1 MPVYRLLHRTYGS
14 ARNRADVMADFSI
27 RRARGGDEDF
37 VLALLRE
44 LAAYEKLLDRFH
56 ITAQV
61 IARDYFCEQPLLN
74 CDLAFE
80 GESPVGIATWYWTY
94 HSFAARRGIFLE
106 DLFVRPQTR
115 GKGYGKALLS
125 HLARTALETGGGQ
138 VEWEVLDWNQPS
150 IDFYESIGAKRQGG
164 WHTYRLEDAALKKMG
179 S

>member
-1 MPVYRLLHRTYGS
+1 ME
-14 ARNRADVMADFSI
+14 NFSI
-27 RRARGGDEDF
+27 RRAVRGDEGV
-37 VLALLRE
+37 VLTLLRD
-44 LAAYEKLLDRFH
+44 LAEYEKLLDKFH
-56 ITAQV
+56 ITAEV
-61 IARDYFCEQPLLN
+61 IARDYFGAQPLLN

-80 GESPVGIATWYWTY
+80 GDKPVGCATWYWTY

-125 HLARTALETGGGQ
+125 HLARSALEAGGGQ

-164 WHTYRLEDAALKKMG
+164 WRTYRLENAALKKMAIL
-179 S
+179 

>member
-1 MPVYRLLHRTYGS
+1 
-14 ARNRADVMADFSI
+14 MANFTI
-27 RRARGGDEDF
+27 RRARNGDEAL
-37 VLALLRE
+37 VLTLLRE
-44 LAAYEKLLDRFH
+44 LADYEKLLDRFH
-56 ITAQV
+56 ITKDIIV
-61 IARDYFCEQPLLN
+61 RDYFREQPLLN

-80 GESPVGIATWYWTY
+80 DGAPVGCATWYWTY

-125 HLARTALETGGGQ
+125 HLARNALEGGGGQ

-150 IDFYESIGAKRQGG
+150 IDFYESIGARRQGG
-164 WHTYRLEDAALKKMG
+164 WHTYRLEDEALKKMA

>member
-1 MPVYRLLHRTYGS
+1 ME
-14 ARNRADVMADFSI
+14 NFSI
-27 RRARGGDEDF
+27 RRAVRGDEWV
-37 VLALLRE
+37 VLTLLRD
-44 LAAYEKLLDRFH
+44 LADYEKLLDKFH
-56 ITAQV
+56 ITAEV
-61 IARDYFCEQPLLN
+61 IARDYFGAQPLLN

-80 GESPVGIATWYWTY
+80 GDKPVGCATWYWTY

-125 HLARTALETGGGQ
+125 HLARSAIDAGGGQ

>member
-1 MPVYRLLHRTYGS
+1 MVAGKK
-14 ARNRADVMADFSI
+14 AGDMAIFSI
-27 RRARGGDEDF
+27 RRARCGDENL
-37 VLALLRE
+37 VLTLLRE
-44 LAAYEKLLDRFH
+44 LAEYEKLLDRFH
-56 ITAQV
+56 ITEEIV
-61 IARDYFCEQPLLN
+61 RRDYLGERPLLN
-74 CDLAFE
+74 CDLAFD
-80 GESPVGIATWYWTY
+80 GDAPAGIATWYWTY

-125 HLARTALETGGGQ
+125 QLARNALAAHGGQ

-164 WHTYRLEDAALKKMG
+164 WHTYRLENEALEKMA

>member
-1 MPVYRLLHRTYGS
+1 ME
-14 ARNRADVMADFSI
+14 NFSI
-27 RRARGGDEDF
+27 RRAARGDEDL

-44 LAAYEKLLDRFH
+44 LADYEKLLDKFH
-56 ITAQV
+56 ITAKT
-61 IARDYFCEQPLLN
+61 IARDYFGAQPLLN

-80 GESPVGIATWYWTY
+80 GDKPVGCATWYWTY

-115 GKGYGKALLS
+115 GKGYGKALLA
-125 HLARTALETGGGQ
+125 HLARSALDAGGGQ

>member
-1 MPVYRLLHRTYGS
+1 ME
-14 ARNRADVMADFSI
+14 NFSI
-27 RRARGGDEDF
+27 RRAVRGDEGV
-37 VLALLRE
+37 VLTLLRD
-44 LAAYEKLLDRFH
+44 LADYEKLLDKFH
-56 ITAQV
+56 ITAEV
-61 IARDYFCEQPLLN
+61 IARDYFGAQPLLN

-80 GESPVGIATWYWTY
+80 GDKPVGCATWYWTY

-106 DLFVRPQTR
+106 DLLVRPQTR

-125 HLARTALETGGGQ
+125 HLARSALEAGGGQ